1 MSKKKELDYF
11 CFQRIC
17 ELLEAD
23 GEKKEPYQVFWVII
37 ENMLHS
43 NPTAEKYFGEFYQFL
58 KQKYPL
64 DAELQKKTNKNDQN
78 NTVDKFLK
86 RNTKKS
92 TTKIMSMLQ
101 EALAKYLLLNQN
113 NNQVQLNLQHFEVM
127 KNAVLRACE
136 EKSADQVVQSLLLY
150 NDQFGLGVNAQEELF
165 KMRDT
170 EPITALTWLV
180 IISLTECEFAK
191 ANFEQSIAAPTDWQE
206 SKKLAYDDCLKRTAA
221 KWNLDADRMNTDL
234 HFYVIGNSL
243 RPGCE
248 LPNGE
253 DMLELMWKFADM
265 QKSNSEIKAKTCKL
279 GIQYAK
285 SLNNGRIEAAIYPY
299 VLDFY
304 IDYFYYLRL
313 NNHCDEQYKYL
324 LEAQELENIRRN
336 NVWEFDNSAQDGC
349 RVNENKTDGVSIR
362 SKLQKAAALFYSR
375 YRVLTECH
383 KYDSDALDCVRHE
396 DLTRW
401 EELHKTKLFNNRAI
415 IYRKQFN
422 MDKAISWYQ
431 SALITRLKFKEE
443 IPNLVALAQTNLG
456 IAYTLVHDYHSAN
469 QLLKD
474 ALEVRRRLKKEK
486 PEDFA
491 EKVSISAYSL
501 ASYYISQSACVNGLR
516 FDKVL
521 LEKSWA
527 EEIAALL
534 AESWETFD
542 QKDCTP
548 QKMSANQQNVLFN
561 HRMIEA
567 VYLFTLG
574 KLSETARECA
584 TRTAAV
590 KQLGVKT
597 GQEDLYIAAFYLFSQ
612 AESLIEELKKDESE
626 NLKFNKISCGDRRYG
641 IFSVNAVLGKL
652 LVSDALKD
660 DSKDILAEYHTII
673 SYVSNLNQDAS
684 LAAEQTLIAVI
695 AFYGEFIMLHPDL
708 ADQQK
713 LKALMRKAKKLIDK
727 LSKYGE
733 KTVKALEPALKSI
746 QHCQS
751 VFFPSEKQSDQIDQ
765 NSGIELLP
773 YLMMQL

>member
-1 MSKKKELDYF
+1 
-11 CFQRIC
+11 
-17 ELLEAD
+17 
-23 GEKKEPYQVFWVII
+23 
-37 ENMLHS
+37 
-43 NPTAEKYFGEFYQFL
+43 
-58 KQKYPL
+58 
-64 DAELQKKTNKNDQN
+64 
-78 NTVDKFLK
+78 
-86 RNTKKS
+86 
-92 TTKIMSMLQ
+92 
-101 EALAKYLLLNQN
+101 
-113 NNQVQLNLQHFEVM
+113 
-127 KNAVLRACE
+127 
-136 EKSADQVVQSLLLY
+136 
-150 NDQFGLGVNAQEELF
+150 
-165 KMRDT
+165 
-170 EPITALTWLV
+170 
-180 IISLTECEFAK
+180 
-191 ANFEQSIAAPTDWQE
+191 
-206 SKKLAYDDCLKRTAA
+206 
-221 KWNLDADRMNTDL
+221 
-234 HFYVIGNSL
+234 
-243 RPGCE
+243 
-248 LPNGE
+248 
-253 DMLELMWKFADM
+253 
-265 QKSNSEIKAKTCKL
+265 
-279 GIQYAK
+279 
-285 SLNNGRIEAAIYPY
+285 
-299 VLDFY
+299 
-304 IDYFYYLRL
+304 
-313 NNHCDEQYKYL
+313 
-324 LEAQELENIRRN
+324 
-336 NVWEFDNSAQDGC
+336 
-349 RVNENKTDGVSIR
+349 
-362 SKLQKAAALFYSR
+362 
-375 YRVLTECH
+375 
-383 KYDSDALDCVRHE
+383 
-396 DLTRW
+396 
-401 EELHKTKLFNNRAI
+401 
-415 IYRKQFN
+415 
-422 MDKAISWYQ
+422 MDKAIRWYQ

-590 KQLGVKT
+590 KQLGFKT

-746 QHCQS
+746 QHTDVIFAARRSRTFLVPVRIERQLLVTGNRSILCNLLAALRCSKPAKECAVAPFSRREPVAELILLCQDRLILCDTAYPAGIRRLCGKPDR
-751 VFFPSEKQSDQIDQ
+751 FAF
-765 NSGIELLP
+765 SGIEPDIMQRYILRHIINRMVLFQRQLSVSVHALIAVLCQEPVRNPGGILRLFQGFVIRIGRIQTAEQQTVSFIGGTQIPLIQQNLHMIRCNLICFHRDCFLP
-773 YLMMQL
+773 GILVFVLACPIIISRCRRSSLAVSNRFRCISGRRSLCRTDAPYSRCFRKQHRTRNAACQNLCFHTIILSSDVCSELFAAVQKPFSRKACSAAMQRQQSAFMKAAASGFTKQKGTLSPFRAVCTAV